1 MSAQSFKVAINK
13 EDFDI
18 INQNSEIETY
28 EVDGVSRIKCHSYR
42 GKWVNCFVA
51 KINEFEK
58 PIIKFWVRG
67 PIFSPGLPI
76 VMKHLIVK

>member
-28 EVDGVSRIKCHSYR
+28 EVDGVSRIRCYSCR
-42 GKWVNCFVA
+42 GKWVNCFAA

-58 PIIKFWVRG
+58 TNYKMLGELNI
-67 PIFSPGLPI
+67 
-76 VMKHLIVK
+76 

>member
-28 EVDGVSRIKCHSYR
+28 EVDGSSILPKL
-42 GKWVNCFVA
+42 GN
-51 KINEFEK
+51 
-58 PIIKFWVRG
+58 
-67 PIFSPGLPI
+67 IFLC
-76 VMKHLIVK
+76 